1 VIVADERTTRRVGLI
16 SLASLVVVIA
26 FFVFVWGR
34 IEWGSHTR
42 IKVAFHHVG
51 GMREGAPFVVGGRT
65 VGKVESIS
73 PPQRFAL
80 LRAPAEPGL
89 AMLARAGSG
98 DDEGVVATVAI
109 DAREARRLDPAGD
122 VFIAS
127 KGMLSER
134 YLELGPGPDRDTPT
148 PGFHEG
154 QLVVGR
160 DPPSLDRVLQRTW
173 DNLTDLREFVGE
185 VKPELDALRMQID
198 ALRAH
203 LDPASPS
210 ALPGVDQLAPLFV
223 DLGELAD
230 EVRVLRDTGLGGDA
244 GLAHLGEVLQRT
256 SVVIASARGSLA
268 TLDGAATKL
277 RASLAT
283 LRSRLDAKGADAVAA
298 IELAI
303 DRVQADIAKLDPLL
317 ATVADLQGRLA
328 RGEGTLMKLAN
339 DPEFPEDAK
348 ELGKILKRHPWKI
361 IDHPRDRK

>member
-16 SLASLVVVIA
+16 SLAALVVVIA
-26 FFVFVWGR
+26 FFVFIWGR

-65 VGKVESIS
+65 IGNVESI
-73 PPQRFAL
+73 
-80 LRAPAEPGL
+80 
-89 AMLARAGSG
+89 MLARAGSG

-127 KGMLSER
+127 RGMLSER
-134 YLELGPGPDRDTPT
+134 YLELGPGPDRDTPA

-185 VKPELDALRMQID
+185 VKPELDALRTQID

-210 ALPGVDQLAPLFV
+210 ALPDVAELAPLFV

-230 EVRVLRDTGLGGDA
+230 EVRLLRDTGLGGDA

-256 SVVIASARGSLA
+256 SIVIASARGSLA
-268 TLDGAATKL
+268 TLDAASTKL
-277 RASLAT
+277 RASLAS
-283 LRSRLDAKGADAVAA
+283 LRARLDAKGADAVTA

-317 ATVADLQGRLA
+317 KAVADLQARLA